1 METFTD
7 ALLSSPLFSGITP
20 DEQKILFETLSTTT
34 RKYSKNEFILHSG
47 DSITKMGFLL
57 SGSAILLKEDFW
69 GNRSILAKL
78 ETGDIFAETY
88 ACLPNTIL
96 GVSVLAD
103 ETAEV
108 LFLDVRHLLTTRIRD
123 SAPCA
128 KLLQNLLVATA
139 QKNLLLNEK
148 MTHLSRRTTREKL
161 LSYLSAQ
168 SMRHH
173 TAEFDIPFNRQQL
186 ADYLLVDRSAMSS
199 ELCKMRDEGLLEF
212 HKNHFIL
219 SDISSIP

>member
-1 METFTD
+1 MEIFTD
-7 ALLSSPLFSGITP
+7 VLLSSPLFSGITP
-20 DEQKILFETLSTTT
+20 DEQKILCKTLSATT
-34 RKYSKNEFILHSG
+34 RKFSKNEFILHSG
-47 DSITKMGFLL
+47 DLVTKMGFLL

-69 GNRSILAKL
+69 GNRSSLTKL
-78 ETGDIFAETY
+78 EPGDIFAETY
-88 ACLPNTIL
+88 ACLPGTSL
-96 GVSVLAD
+96 GVSVLAN
-103 ETAEV
+103 ETSEV
-108 LFLDVRHLLTTRIRD
+108 LFLDVRHLLTTQIRD
-123 SAPCA
+123 SLACT

-139 QKNLLLNEK
+139 RKNLLLNEK

-168 SMRHH
+168 SMRHQ

-186 ADYLLVDRSAMSS
+186 ADYLLVDRSAMSA

-219 SDISSIP
+219 SDNSDII

>member
-20 DEQKILFETLSTTT
+20 DEQKILSETLSTTT

-69 GNRSILAKL
+69 ANRSILAKL